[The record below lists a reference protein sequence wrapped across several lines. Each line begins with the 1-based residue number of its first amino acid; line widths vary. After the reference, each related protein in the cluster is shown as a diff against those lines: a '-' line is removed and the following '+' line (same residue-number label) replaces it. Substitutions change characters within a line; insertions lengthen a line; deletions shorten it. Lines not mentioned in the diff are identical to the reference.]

1 MGKSRILKFYFF
13 CTEIFCHPFV
23 SPSVYANLDFAG
35 KSNCGK
41 RECQKPRL
49 AAKMKVG
56 QFIWLWQLFTYTGHN
71 RGTPGTLTTAHPTGF
86 EPVTDAFGE
95 IAHSPLM
102 HWERHSLFV

>member
-1 MGKSRILKFYFF
+1 
-13 CTEIFCHPFV
+13 
-23 SPSVYANLDFAG
+23 
-35 KSNCGK
+35 GK

-56 QFIWLWQLFTYTGHN
+56 QFSWLWQLFTYTGHN

-102 HWERHSLFV
+102 HWERHSLFVWYSTIGAAKRLASLPVTLPLGANPV